1 METLYIVKIGGQV
14 IDDPDLLTLTL
25 DAVSQLPGKCI
36 LVHGGGRAA
45 TRLAGKLGIEQQMV
59 AGRRVTDDDTLEV
72 VVMVYAGLINK
83 QIVAA
88 LQCRHCN
95 AIGLSGADGGIM
107 EAHHRMDG
115 GIDYGHVGDIDG
127 VDTERLGSF
136 LDTGLVPVIA
146 PIVADIHN
154 GELLNCNADTIARSL
169 ATGLSSRYAVH
180 LIYTFEREGVCLDP
194 DKPETVIRELTSGQ
208 YAGLR
213 ASGAIRDGMIPKL
226 DNAFAAIAGGV
237 RRVVIGP
244 AEQLTALVAG
254 ERGTN
259 LAP

>member
-14 IDDPDLLTLTL
+14 IDDPDLLTHTL
-25 DAVSQLPGKCI
+25 DAVSRLPGKCI

-59 AGRRVTDDDTLEV
+59 AGRRVTDDDTLDV

-88 LQCRHCN
+88 LQTRHCN

-107 EAHHRMDG
+107 EAHHRIDEG
-115 GIDYGHVGDIDG
+115 VDYGHVGDIDG
-127 VDTERLGSF
+127 VDTARLGSF
-136 LDTGLVPVIA
+136 LETGLVPVIA

-154 GELLNCNADTIARSL
+154 GELLNCNADTIAQSL
-169 ATGLSSRYAVH
+169 ATGLSGGYDVH
-180 LIYTFEREGVCLDP
+180 LIYTFEREGVCTDP
-194 DKPETVIRELTSGQ
+194 DRPETVIRELTQ
-208 YAGLR
+208 RRYTELR
-213 ASGAIRDGMIPKL
+213 ASGVIRDGMIPKL

-244 AEQLTALVAG
+244 AEQLPALVSG

-259 LAP
+259 LLA